1 MRTDSVYTQKG
12 TGRESMY
19 GRRGEERG
27 EGGRE
32 GGGRDEGMVLV

>member
-12 TGRESMY
+12 TGRGSMY
-19 GRRGEERG
+19 GRKEERG

-32 GGGRDEGMVLV
+32 EGGMKGWF